1 MMHSQ
6 IKIISIL
13 ITTLLCAP
21 LVAKDAGD
29 SEEQK
34 TVQPLAERTEQ
45 DRQVSRTLAQTC
57 RTEAGQAPTMVMVKP
72 GRFLMGS
79 PDDENGHSDDEGP
92 QHEVTIPKPFA
103 ISRCEI
109 TVEQFKQ
116 FVQDSHYQTT
126 AEESGKGCYVWDSDK
141 KQVEQLPER
150 NWKNPGFEQNA
161 DHPVVCVSWDDA
173 QAYAAW
179 LSRRTGATYRLPT
192 EAEWEYAARAGTTA
206 ARYYRD
212 DQQCNYAN
220 SAGQEAKSIAGSDWM
235 LAECTDGHV
244 YTAPVASYA
253 ENHFGLFDMLGN
265 VWEWTQ
271 DCWHDN
277 YRNALRDGSAWL
289 EKDGGN
295 CSRRMVRGGSWLNA
309 PQFLRSAFRD
319 GGGTDEAYFNQGFRI
334 ARDF

>member
-173 QAYAAW
+173 
-179 LSRRTGATYRLPT
+179 
-192 EAEWEYAARAGTTA
+192 
-206 ARYYRD
+206 
-212 DQQCNYAN
+212 
-220 SAGQEAKSIAGSDWM
+220 
-235 LAECTDGHV
+235 
-244 YTAPVASYA
+244 
-253 ENHFGLFDMLGN
+253 
-265 VWEWTQ
+265 
-271 DCWHDN
+271 
-277 YRNALRDGSAWL
+277 
-289 EKDGGN
+289 
-295 CSRRMVRGGSWLNA
+295 
-309 PQFLRSAFRD
+309 
-319 GGGTDEAYFNQGFRI
+319 
-334 ARDF
+334 